1 MDLGEGIELWINR
14 TDSKS
19 ETQSDTNTVQRQFNK
34 ANDTMET
41 LVIGLDRDITYDGTV
56 KMAQQITAACRPSKG
71 AKFTSYNSHSL
82 EEEN

>member
-19 ETQSDTNTVQRQFNK
+19 ETQSDTNTVQRQVNK

-56 KMAQQITAACRPSKG
+56 KMA
-71 AKFTSYNSHSL
+71 
-82 EEEN
+82 

>member
-14 TDSKS
+14 TDSSS

-56 KMAQQITAACRPSKG
+56 KMAQQIQLLADHLKEPSLLPII
-71 AKFTSYNSHSL
+71 HIV
-82 EEEN
+82 